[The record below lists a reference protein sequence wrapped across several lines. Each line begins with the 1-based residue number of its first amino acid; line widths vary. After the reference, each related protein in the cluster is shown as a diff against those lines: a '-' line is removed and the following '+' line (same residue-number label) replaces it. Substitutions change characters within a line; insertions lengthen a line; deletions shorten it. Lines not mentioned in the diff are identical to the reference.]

1 METLFSRLADGW
13 IYKRGMRIALGGFI
27 TNGEL
32 LVMLYSF
39 HPIVEITVYGK
50 GSLAALT
57 LATFNLWTTYT
68 VRGLSANQRAG
79 SQETFI
85 STNERPSR
93 HSSTSVQQRQDI
105 QNSKA
110 NRQEN

>member
-1 METLFSRLADGW
+1 
-13 IYKRGMRIALGGFI
+13 MRIAQGGSI

-32 LVMLYSF
+32 LVILYSS
-39 HPIVEITVYGK
+39 HKIVEITVYGK
-50 GSLAALT
+50 GRLAAVALP
-57 LATFNLWTTYT
+57 TFNLWTTNT
-68 VRGLSANQRAG
+68 VPGLSANQRAG

-105 QNSKA
+105 QNNKE
-110 NRQEN
+110 NQQEN